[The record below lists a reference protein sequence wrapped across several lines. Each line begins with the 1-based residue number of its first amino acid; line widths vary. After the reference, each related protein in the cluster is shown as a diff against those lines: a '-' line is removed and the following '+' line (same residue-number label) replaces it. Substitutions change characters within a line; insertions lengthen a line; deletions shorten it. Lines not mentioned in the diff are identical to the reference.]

1 MGPIV
6 QYSVNPT
13 AKRYVLA
20 QSVKCI
26 VKELRKR
33 MLVFDPD
40 ELVPKVLAVGRSRGT
55 PDFEQAV
62 KELLAILAK
71 KIPSAEYCQEF
82 EKYI

>member
-1 MGPIV
+1 M
-6 QYSVNPT
+6 NPT

-20 QSVKCI
+20 QSVKYI
-26 VKELRKR
+26 VRELRKG

-40 ELVPKVLAVGRSRGT
+40 ELIPRILAVGRSRGT

-71 KIPSAEYCQEF
+71 KIPSAEY
-82 EKYI
+82 YYWY

>member
-1 MGPIV
+1 MGPIA
-6 QYSVNPT
+6 QYSMNPT

-20 QSVKCI
+20 RSVKYI
-26 VKELRKR
+26 VRELRKG

-40 ELVPKVLAVGRSRGT
+40 ELIPRILAVGRSRGT